1 MKEFGDVQGTLLD
14 LLGSSLFSRPYTPSP
29 EVDFEAVL
37 RESELQSVTLIAF
50 RDVASLPLSEDVAV
64 RIRQRLKEH
73 MMGTVQCFRNHGYLH
88 ALMEKNGIPYCIIK
102 GAASAQYYAD
112 PLSRNM
118 GDVDFYVPTEH
129 LQKARAVLLED
140 GFEEQEQA
148 HGYHASFFK
157 KGTHLELHFAPIA
170 APDGELGALFYEYWD
185 GICDRSVLC
194 EGGIVRFRMTD
205 PFLHGF
211 ILLSHLQSHL
221 LSEGVGLRH
230 VCDWLVFTERF
241 SDEEF
246 LSLFRDRL
254 KRVGL
259 WRLACLLCLA
269 ASEYLGMPYREW
281 MGEDRQTARALFE
294 DILRGGNFGSK
305 DRRRLYEGYFISDNR
320 RTSVKRNRILQAFSS
335 VNDLVDRYWS
345 LPKRFPILY
354 PFGWIYFSLRF
365 FFRRLTGKRKVS
377 VRSAYSESKKR
388 KELYESLRLL
398 TPED

>member
-1 MKEFGDVQGTLLD
+1 MKEFGDVQDTLLG
-14 LLGSSLFSRPYTPSP
+14 LLGSSLFSRPYTPNAD
-29 EVDFEAVL
+29 VDFEAVF
-37 RESELQSVTLIAF
+37 RESELQSVALIAF
-50 RDVASLPLSEDVAV
+50 RDYASLPLSEDVAK
-64 RIRQRLKEH
+64 RIRQSLKEH
-73 MMGTVQCFRNHGYLH
+73 MMGTVQCFRSHGYLH
-88 ALMEKNGIPYCIIK
+88 SLMTKKGIPYCILK

-112 PLSRNM
+112 PLTRNM
-118 GDVDFYVPTEH
+118 GDVDFYVPSEH
-129 LQKARAVLLED
+129 LEGARAVLLED

-148 HGYHASFFK
+148 HDYHASFFK
-157 KGTHLELHFAPIA
+157 KGVHLELHFAPIA
-170 APDGELGALFYEYWD
+170 VPQNELGSIFYEYWD

-194 EGGIVRFRMTD
+194 EGGIVRFRMPD

-230 VCDWLVFTERF
+230 VCDWLVFVQSF
-241 SDEEF
+241 SDGEF
-246 LSLFRDRL
+246 VSLFRDRL

-294 DILRGGNFGSK
+294 DILIGGNFGSK
-305 DRRRLYEGYFISDNR
+305 DRQRIYEGYFISDSR
-320 RTSVKRNRILQAFSS
+320 RTTVKRNRILQAVSS

-345 LPKRFPILY
+345 LPQRFPILY

-365 FFRRLTGKRKVS
+365 FFRCLTGKRKTNVLL
-377 VRSAYSESKKR
+377 AYSESKKR
-388 KELYESLRLL
+388 KELYESLRLF
-398 TPED
+398 TPEE